1 MRIFGF
7 RLGEPVTAKSL
18 AVAGD
23 RARDRRVW
31 KTAAR
36 HYRASL
42 ALDPDRTDLWV
53 QLGHACKESG
63 DLAGAAD
70 AYRHAIEREPG
81 AADTHLQLGHLFKLE
96 QRWSDAAAAY
106 ITALK
111 LDLSLVDPARE
122 LREMLERDTPLSNA
136 GAVVAILGRAQ
147 RAQHQDGQEGPKR
160 PLKDKSRAPATT
172 LRPRP
177 PGRRPPSATASRRRL
192 MPPKREIPPPVAEWD
207 LQPEPVVELLPP
219 PPPPVPVEAP
229 APPMPEPQRYFPL
242 ADDMGLTRLLDG
254 HFLYVDPLDETVAS
268 HLIARGYWEDWI
280 HRTVC
285 ALVRPGDNIV
295 EVGANF
301 GVYTVAMARLT
312 GPTGS
317 VLTFE
322 ANPRLAALVQRSVRF
337 NGYGGMTTVLAKA
350 AADKPGSISFAVS
363 RSNAGGGT
371 ISSQDRALGADG
383 ALIDVETVT
392 LDSVAPKDVRF
403 IRMDAEGSEPLIL
416 RGAQR
421 LLKRKDVV
429 VCMEWDVIQMAG
441 RADLG
446 LFIQWLH
453 GMGFRFWRIQYDA
466 TLLEIPFG
474 QMHALP
480 ACDVVMSRV
489 EPQGPP
495 IASGPI

>member
-1 MRIFGF
+1 MRFFGI
-7 RLGEPVTAKSL
+7 RPGVPATAKSL

-23 RARDRRVW
+23 AARDRRAW
-31 KTAAR
+31 KSAAR
-36 HYRASL
+36 HYRGSL
-42 ALDPDRTDLWV
+42 ALNPDRTDLWV
-53 QLGHACKESG
+53 QLGHALKESG

-70 AYRHAIEREPG
+70 AYRCAIEREPEN
-81 AADTHLQLGHLFKLE
+81 ADTHLQLGHLFKLE
-96 QRWSDAAAAY
+96 KRWSDAAAAY
-106 ITALK
+106 VAALK
-111 LDLSLVDPARE
+111 LDMSLEDPARE
-122 LREMLERDTPLSNA
+122 LREMLERETPLSNS
-136 GAVVAILGRAQ
+136 GVVVAMLGHVRRAQ
-147 RAQHQDGQEGPKR
+147 RLEAQEGPRKVR
-160 PLKDKSRAPATT
+160 KDKVRAPGVTS
-172 LRPRP
+172 RPKP

-192 MPPKREIPPPVAEWD
+192 LPPKRELPTLPVVEWEPE
-207 LQPEPVVELLPP
+207 PEPVVELPP
-219 PPPPVPVEAP
+219 PPPPAPVEVPPPP
-229 APPMPEPQRYFPL
+229 APEPQRYFPL
-242 ADDMGLTRLLDG
+242 AGDMGLTRLLDG
-254 HFLYVDPLDETVAS
+254 HFLYVDPLDETVAA

-312 GPTGS
+312 GPAGS

-322 ANPRLAALVQRSVRF
+322 ANPRLAGLVQRSVRF
-337 NGYGGMTTVLAKA
+337 NGYGGMTSVLAKA

-371 ISSQDRALGADG
+371 ISSQDGALGTDST
-383 ALIDVETVT
+383 LIHVETVT

-421 LLKRKDVV
+421 LLKRKDIV
-429 VCMEWDVIQMAG
+429 VCMEWDIIQMAA

-446 LFIQWLH
+446 EFIQWLH

-466 TLLEIPFG
+466 TLLEIPVG
-474 QMHALP
+474 QMQTLS
-480 ACDVVMSRV
+480 ACDVVMSRA
-489 EPQGPP
+489 EPQGPVISATP
-495 IASGPI
+495 I